1 MLETHLIFFGCW
13 MVYYGLHSFL
23 AADQV
28 KAKVPLS
35 ARAYR
40 LFYSLI
46 STVSLIYV
54 IILGAVQPTFFVLND
69 GSNTKVVAFSLT
81 VVGVFIVKR
90 AFRNYSFRGFL
101 GFKKENDEL
110 KTDGLQA
117 RMRHPLYTGTILIVM
132 GFFFFSPTMIN
143 LTTLISLL
151 EYLPL
156 GIWLEEKKL
165 ISHFGQAYLDYRQ
178 HVPALFPNPFKSR
191 G

>member
-13 MVYYGLHSFL
+13 MVYYALHSFL
-23 AADQV
+23 AADAV
-28 KAKVPLS
+28 KAKIPLK
-35 ARAYR
+35 AQTYR
-40 LFYSLI
+40 LLYSLL
-46 STVSLIYV
+46 STLLLLYV
-54 IILGAVQPTFFVLND
+54 IILGAVQPTFFVLKA
-69 GSNTKVVAFSLT
+69 GSNTKVVALSLT

-101 GFKKENDEL
+101 GIKKEPNEL

-151 EYLPL
+151 IYLPI

-165 ISHFGQAYLDYRQ
+165 IAHFGQAYIDYRDK
-178 HVPALFPNPFKSR
+178 VPPLFPNPFKR